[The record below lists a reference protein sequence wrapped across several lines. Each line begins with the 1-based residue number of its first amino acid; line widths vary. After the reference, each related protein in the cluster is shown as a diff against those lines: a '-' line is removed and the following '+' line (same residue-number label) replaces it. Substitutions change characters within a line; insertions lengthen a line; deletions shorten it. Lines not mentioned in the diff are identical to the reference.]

1 MIDMTAEAEV
11 MLPTVKV
18 ACRAT
23 SELFDPEITACIQ
36 AALADMLRA
45 GVSEKCLEEG
55 SLYKPL
61 VLQAVIVYSKAHF
74 GQDNPN
80 AEMDYFRE
88 SYDSTIVALLN
99 SAANM
104 AAEEDGESDAD
115 HGQDPEPEPE
125 PEPEPDPETGGDG
138 E

>member
-1 MIDMTAEAEV
+1 MIDMTAIAEE
-11 MLPTVKV
+11 MLPAVKV

-36 AALADMLRA
+36 AALADMLRM
-45 GVSEKCLEEG
+45 GVSEACFEED
-55 SLYKPL
+55 SQYHPL

-88 SYDSTIVALLN
+88 SYDRTVISLMN
-99 SAANM
+99 SAANS
-104 AAEEDGESDAD
+104 AADDAED
-115 HGQDPEPEPE
+115 
-125 PEPEPDPETGGDG
+125 DG
-138 E
+138 SLGSSLGSHL

>member
-45 GVSEKCLEEG
+45 GVSEKCLEDD
-55 SLYKPL
+55 SPYRPL

-88 SYDSTIVALLN
+88 SYDRTVISMMN
-99 SAANM
+99 SAANS
-104 AAEEDGESDAD
+104 AAEETE
-115 HGQDPEPEPE
+115 EPAEPE
-125 PEPEPDPETGGDG
+125 PEPEPDAGGDG

>member
-1 MIDMTAEAEV
+1 MVDLTAIAEE

-45 GVSEKCLEEG
+45 GVSEKCFVEDGNDFWHLI
-55 SLYKPL
+55 LM
-61 VLQAVIVYSKAHF
+61 AVIVYSKAHF

-80 AEMDYFRE
+80 AEMGYFRE
-88 SYDSTIVALLN
+88 SYERLVNRLMN
-99 SAANM
+99 SAANS
-104 AAEEDGESDAD
+104 AAEED
-115 HGQDPEPEPE
+115 EPDT
-125 PEPEPDPETGGDG
+125 EPDPEPSDGGDG

>member
-1 MIDMTAEAEV
+1 MIDMTAIAEE

-36 AALADMLRA
+36 AAAADMQRM
-45 GVSEKCLEEG
+45 GVSEACFDGNSE
-55 SLYKPL
+55 YYPL

-88 SYDSTIVALLN
+88 SYDRIVTSLMN
-99 SAANM
+99 SAANSAADEPDEGSPLGM
-104 AAEEDGESDAD
+104 AAPGADG
-115 HGQDPEPEPE
+115 
-125 PEPEPDPETGGDG
+125 
-138 E
+138 

>member
-1 MIDMTAEAEV
+1 MIDMTAIAEE

-36 AALADMLRA
+36 AALADMLRM
-45 GVSEKCLEEG
+45 GVSEACFEED
-55 SLYKPL
+55 SQYHAL

-88 SYDSTIVALLN
+88 SYDRTVISLMN
-99 SAANM
+99 SAANS
-104 AAEEDGESDAD
+104 AAEDAGET
-115 HGQDPEPEPE
+115 
-125 PEPEPDPETGGDG
+125 TGASLGSHL
-138 E
+138 

>member
-1 MIDMTAEAEV
+1 MADLTAITEE

-23 SELFDPEITACIQ
+23 AEAFEPEIAACIQ
-36 AALADMLRA
+36 AALSDMLRA

-88 SYDSTIVALLN
+88 SYTMTVNSLLN
-99 SAANM
+99 SAANI
-104 AAEEDGESDAD
+104 AAEDEGDSLGMSLGMSAGGE
-115 HGQDPEPEPE
+115 G
-125 PEPEPDPETGGDG
+125 
-138 E
+138 

>member
-1 MIDMTAEAEV
+1 MVDLTAIAED

-36 AALADMLRA
+36 ASLADMLRM
-45 GVSEKCLEEG
+45 GVSEACFEED
-55 SLYKPL
+55 SQYHAL

-88 SYDSTIVALLN
+88 SYDRTVISLMNSDAN
-99 SAANM
+99 SAA
-104 AAEEDGESDAD
+104 EDAGET
-115 HGQDPEPEPE
+115 
-125 PEPEPDPETGGDG
+125 TGASLGSHL
-138 E
+138 